1 MNDEVLRYQEAQE
14 QRIQALLKQ
23 VVRLREQLKKVEEE
37 QFM

>member
-23 VVRLREQLKKVEEE
+23 VVKLREQLKKLEEE